1 LKATDR
7 FYVEGV
13 FCHLEGQALR
23 VANLGPGGLFAVAR
37 KGLPHLNDTVLLDI
51 QLRSRV
57 PFRVMAEVSWVNDPE
72 DPASPD
78 VPPGFGVRFT
88 RITKEDGKAI
98 EDLLR
103 HADRVV
109 RKPLR
114 K

>member
-13 FCHLEGQALR
+13 YCHLEGEALR
-23 VANLGPGGLFAVAR
+23 VVNLGRGGLFAVSR
-37 KGLPHLNDTVLLDI
+37 KTVPQLNDTVLLDI

-72 DPASPD
+72 EPTSPD
-78 VPPGFGVRFT
+78 FPAGFGVRFT

-103 HADRVV
+103 YADPVV
-109 RKPLR
+109 RKPQR